1 MRALAFIPL
10 LIVAACGETGTSKN
24 EAAPKAANVEPGQ
37 WALTSEVTS
46 FERADEGAPKI
57 EAAVGTRTTENVCV
71 GTGDRLPVELF
82 SGPGY
87 DCDYGN
93 YYARNGRLNVTLNCR
108 REGLS
113 GQIGMTADGRV
124 TDEGIELNRSIQ
136 TSLYTDGDVMIEA
149 RVTGRRTG
157 DCAPPAD
164 GAAGNRAGE

>member
-1 MRALAFIPL
+1 MRVLALFGL
-10 LIVAACGETGTSKN
+10 LIVAGCGETAGTKN

-46 FERADEGAPKI
+46 FERADEGEPKI
-57 EAAVGTRTTENVCV
+57 NTPVGTRTTENVCV

-87 DCDYGN
+87 DCDYAN
-93 YYARNGRLNVTLNCR
+93 YYVRNGRVNVTLNCR

-113 GQIGMTADGRV
+113 GQIGITVDGRV
-124 TDEGIELNRSIQ
+124 TEEGLDFSRGVQ
-136 TSLYTDGDVMIEA
+136 TSLYSDGDVTIES

-157 DCAPPAD
+157 ECADPAA
-164 GAAGNRAGE
+164 GAAGNKAGE